1 MLFTKFFFPLYH
13 AGPVGGIKSNQ
24 QIQIKKLHISLIFS
38 NLVTV
43 NPLSLNHRMCN
54 LYTKFVKFLGICKQ
68 FSQNLVNECG
78 NIPRRGSVP
87 KFSDLEVVALSM
99 TAEAESIDSE
109 KWLFDYKLQEHKSK
123 IPNLISRRQFNDR
136 RKKTAGLC
144 EEIRKRIAMEMDGE
158 EELFFVDSKLRG
170 GVSGG
175 KRDTLQ
181 DGTDWGLCTSSGL
194 RLLRFTK
201 HILFRI

>member
-1 MLFTKFFFPLYH
+1 
-13 AGPVGGIKSNQ
+13 
-24 QIQIKKLHISLIFS
+24 
-38 NLVTV
+38 
-43 NPLSLNHRMCN
+43 
-54 LYTKFVKFLGICKQ
+54 
-68 FSQNLVNECG
+68 
-78 NIPRRGSVP
+78 
-87 KFSDLEVVALSM
+87 M

-123 IPNLISRRQFNDR
+123 IPNLISRRQFNNR

-158 EELFFVDSKLRG
+158 EEQFFVDSKPRG

-181 DGTDWGLCTSSGL
+181 DGTDWGLFTSSRL
-194 RLLRFTK
+194 RLLRVTK

>member
-1 MLFTKFFFPLYH
+1 M
-13 AGPVGGIKSNQ
+13 
-24 QIQIKKLHISLIFS
+24 IFS

-54 LYTKFVKFLGICKQ
+54 LYTKFVKILGICKL

-123 IPNLISRRQFNDR
+123 IPYLISRR
-136 RKKTAGLC
+136 
-144 EEIRKRIAMEMDGE
+144 
-158 EELFFVDSKLRG
+158 
-170 GVSGG
+170 
-175 KRDTLQ
+175 
-181 DGTDWGLCTSSGL
+181 
-194 RLLRFTK
+194 
-201 HILFRI
+201 